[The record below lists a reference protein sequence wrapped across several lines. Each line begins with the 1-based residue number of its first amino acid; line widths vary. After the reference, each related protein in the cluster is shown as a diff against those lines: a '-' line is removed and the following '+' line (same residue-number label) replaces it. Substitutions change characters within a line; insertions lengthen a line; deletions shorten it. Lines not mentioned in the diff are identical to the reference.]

1 MKYKK
6 IPDIFGNKLSFILF
20 FKNLVIVKNEEIIFF
35 YYAEAFENLCE
46 MSFQLATCQ
55 IALT

>member
-35 YYAEAFENLCE
+35 LLC
-46 MSFQLATCQ
+46 
-55 IALT
+55 